1 MPALAA
7 EFSIP
12 CNVALSCYDRRP
24 QVATVLDLLVA
35 SRFCMLSQTPQIS
48 KPSLRLFAVLW
59 RAIAKEIACTCTSS
73 EDDDDDDPIGL
84 QSLERTK
91 QLERQEYQRLN
102 ITSQAQLN
110 RRFALLD

>member
-12 CNVALSCYDRRP
+12 CNVALNCYDRRP

-35 SRFCMLSQTPQIS
+35 SRFRMLSQTPQIS

-59 RAIAKEIACTCTSS
+59 RAVAKEIACTCTSS
-73 EDDDDDDPIGL
+73 EDDNDPIGL
-84 QSLERTK
+84 QSLGRTK
-91 QLERQEYQRLN
+91 PLERQEYQRLDR
-102 ITSQAQLN
+102 TSRAQLN
-110 RRFALLD
+110 MGFALLD